1 MYKFYFEKLD
11 VWNNARVLVKEIY
24 LVTST
29 FPDHELFG
37 ITNQIRRAST
47 SITANI
53 AEGMSRQTEKE
64 KSRFINISFSSCV
77 EVINFLIISNDLG
90 FLSNKNYEQL
100 RVKAEGITYQLN
112 SLNKSLNKNQRGQDN

>member
-1 MYKFYFEKLD
+1 ME

-24 LVTST
+24 TTTSS
-29 FPDHELFG
+29 FPDNEKFG

-53 AEGMSRQTEKE
+53 AEGMSRQTDKE
-64 KSRFINISFSSCV
+64 KSRFINISFSSCI

-90 FLSNKNYEQL
+90 FLDNTDYEQL
-100 RVKAEGITYQLN
+100 RTKTESISNQLN
-112 SLNKSLNKNQRGQDN
+112 ALHKTLNSSI